1 MSIPANEIEAHEK
14 RLQEV
19 LKLYNGDQW
28 KLSKDDKGV
37 KYYTANYENNS
48 FSMVKSVVTIQAP
61 YEKVR
66 GLLMKAEI
74 VDKEHPAPKG
84 DDTKEMYVFDHVDDG
99 HDSEYMYCSYSSGTS
114 LVADR
119 EFLALRRHYEV
130 EGKDVWLHCTPLNE
144 KMKDVVPPNVRG
156 YMTFQADILEHDES
170 DKNACKFTFL
180 VHCDPLGKIPA
191 FVYNAVA
198 ISQGDAAKKL
208 RERALK

>member
-1 MSIPANEIEAHEK
+1 MSINAAEIEAHEK

-19 LKLYNGDQW
+19 MKLYDGPHW

-37 KYYTANYENNS
+37 KYYTASYEKNP
-48 FSMVKSVVTIQAP
+48 FCMVKSTVSIKAP
-61 YEKVR
+61 YDKVR
-66 GLLMKAEI
+66 DLLMNVVV
-74 VDKEHPAPKG
+74 VDKDHPADKG
-84 DDTKEMYVFDHVDDG
+84 DDTKEMYCFNRQDDG
-99 HDSEYMYCSYSSGTS
+99 HESEYMYCSYSSGTG

-119 EFLALRRHYEV
+119 EFLALRRHYKV
-130 EGKDVWLHCTPLNE
+130 GDKDVWLHCTPLDE
-144 KMKDVVPPNVRG
+144 SVKDVVPPNVRG
-156 YMTFQADILEHDES
+156 IMTFQVDVLEPDPE
-170 DKNACKFTFL
+170 DKSACKFTFL